1 VKYLKYPTTK
11 QLDDKSQKQVRYII
25 SVLITVLILPSIY
38 FAYLL
43 IEEKKFQHQIDLFT
57 DNEFSNKGIAILYKR
72 QNSKIKT
79 TRTGF
84 LTKKYSATEIKE
96 LNQRLKEYDIKILS
110 LL

>member
-1 VKYLKYPTTK
+1 
-11 QLDDKSQKQVRYII
+11 
-25 SVLITVLILPSIY
+25 VLILPSIY

-57 DNEFSNKGIAILYKR
+57 DNEFSDKGTILYEDKI
-72 QNSKIKT
+72 QSKSKELEL
-79 TRTGF
+79 F

>member
-43 IEEKKFQHQIDLFT
+43 IEEKSSNTKLISLQII
-57 DNEFSNKGIAILYKR
+57 NKGIAILYKTKFN
-72 QNSKIKT
+72 QKPKQLELDFLQKI
-79 TRTGF
+79 
-84 LTKKYSATEIKE
+84 
-96 LNQRLKEYDIKILS
+96 
-110 LL
+110 